1 MAKRNVY
8 SVICLD
14 EYYNLGSFRTVFR
27 FNHYINLVLKLN
39 LSEQYLS
46 MIYNNLSMTIDC
58 YFEIIGFKF
67 KTSNNHLYIASSDRG
82 SIYNN
87 HSNLN
92 SIRNIVQYI
101 HNIPHEQIQVGFQ
114 FTDCLDNTL
123 KVVCSGDSNV

>member
-1 MAKRNVY
+1 MANRNVY

-82 SIYNN
+82 PIYNN

-92 SIRNIVQYI
+92 TIRNIVQSIY
-101 HNIPHEQIQVGFQ
+101 NIPYKQIQVGFQ
-114 FTDCLDNTL
+114 FTDCLGNTL

>member
-1 MAKRNVY
+1 
-8 SVICLD
+8 
-14 EYYNLGSFRTVFR
+14 
-27 FNHYINLVLKLN
+27 
-39 LSEQYLS
+39 

-67 KTSNNHLYIASSDRG
+67 KTYNNHLYIASSDRG

-87 HSNLN
+87 HSDLYT
-92 SIRNIVQYI
+92 IRNIVQYI

-114 FTDCLDNTL
+114 FTDCLGNTL

>member
-27 FNHYINLVLKLN
+27 FNHYIN

-67 KTSNNHLYIASSDRG
+67 KTSNNHLYIALSNRG

-92 SIRNIVQYI
+92 TIRNIVQYI
-101 HNIPHEQIQVGFQ
+101 HNITHEQIQVGFQ
-114 FTDCLDNTL
+114 FTDRLGNTL
-123 KVVCSGDSNV
+123 KVVFSGDSNV

>member
-27 FNHYINLVLKLN
+27 FNHYIN

-67 KTSNNHLYIASSDRG
+67 KTSNNHLYIALSNRG

-92 SIRNIVQYI
+92 TIRNIVQYI
-101 HNIPHEQIQVGFQ
+101 HNITHEQIQVGFQ
-114 FTDCLDNTL
+114 FTDRLCNTL
-123 KVVCSGDSNV
+123 KVVFSGDSNV